1 MSHIELKNVSVEF
14 PIFHASSRSLKKTL
28 IAASTGGLIGTNA
41 QDKQVV
47 SALKNISFSIQK
59 GDRLALIGHNGSGK
73 TTLLRVL
80 AGIYYPSGGEIKIEG
95 KVTPM
100 FDIGLGIDMESTG
113 YENIITRGLYMGL
126 TRKEILGKID
136 DIAEFADLGDFL
148 YMPVH
153 TYSSGMNIR
162 LAFAVSTSFHPEILL
177 LDEWIGAGDA
187 NFIEKANKRVSE
199 MVSNTNI
206 MVIASHSMDI
216 IRKWCNKAIWL
227 EHGKVVSYGGVDEV
241 ADQYLAKVA

>member
-1 MSHIELKNVSVEF
+1 MSHIKLKNVSVEF
-14 PIFHASSRSLKKTL
+14 PIFHASNRSLKKTL
-28 IAASTGGLIGTNA
+28 ISASTGGLIGTNA
-41 QDKQVV
+41 QHKNVV
-47 SALKNISFSIQK
+47 TALQGISFSVEK

-80 AGIYYPSGGEIKIEG
+80 AGIYYPTGGEIKING

-100 FDIGLGIDMESTG
+100 FDIGLGIDAESTG
-113 YENIITRGLYMGL
+113 YENIITRGLYLGL
-126 TRKEILGKID
+126 TRKEIEDKID
-136 DIAEFADLGDFL
+136 SIAEFADLGDFL

-162 LAFAVSTSFHPEILL
+162 LAFAVSTSFFPEILL

-187 NFIEKANKRVSE
+187 SFMEKANNRVSE

-216 IRKWCNKAIWL
+216 VKKWCNKAMWM
-227 EHGKVVSYGGVDEV
+227 EHGKVISYGDVNQV
-241 ADQYLAKVA
+241 ADQYLKQAA